1 MGRRLTVRQ
10 RASTSTLM
18 HAALGKIRRPSTA
31 QKALTGV
38 CTASNFAFMAQSLI
52 LAGDNIDRYMAEIK
66 QYPVLDRDEEQA
78 LAKTYAE
85 TGDVRSAHRLV
96 ISNLRFVVKIAHEY
110 RGYGLKLLDLIQE
123 GNLGL
128 MIAVKKFDPSKG
140 YRLISYAVWWIRSS
154 IQSFIM
160 RSWSL
165 VRLGATRCQR
175 KLFFRLRSERAR
187 AQADRGGV
195 AEPVSSLELARRLD
209 VDEADIVDMEMRLA
223 VRDFSLDAPTDEG
236 PARSYVDRIEHVQQ
250 TPEEQLATEQQNT
263 LVQGTLAVVAKDFN
277 EKERYI
283 VAHRLMADEPQT
295 LQEIG
300 TTFNVSRERVRQL
313 EHRVL
318 GKLRAAMG
326 PMADLATA

>member
-1 MGRRLTVRQ
+1 MT
-10 RASTSTLM
+10 
-18 HAALGKIRRPSTA
+18 
-31 QKALTGV
+31 
-38 CTASNFAFMAQSLI
+38 QSLV
-52 LAGDNIDRYMAEIK
+52 LSVDSIDRYMAEIK
-66 QYPVLDRDEEQA
+66 QYPVLSRDEEQN
-78 LAKTYAE
+78 LAQIYAAS
-85 TGDVRSAHRLV
+85 GDVRAAHRLV

-128 MIAVKKFDPSKG
+128 MIAVKKFDPTKG

-187 AQADRGGV
+187 AQAERGGV
-195 AEPVSSLELARRLD
+195 AEPVSSLELAKRLD
-209 VDEADIVDMEMRLA
+209 VDEADLVDMEMRLA
-223 VRDFSLDAPTDEG
+223 VRDFSLDAPLDEG
-236 PARSYVDRIEHVQQ
+236 AAPTHVDRVEHEQQ
-250 TPEEQLATEQQNT
+250 TPEETLSAQQQNA
-263 LVQGTLAVVAKDFN
+263 LVAGTLAVVAKEFN

-300 TTFNVSRERVRQL
+300 ATFNVSRERVRQL

-318 GKLRAAMG
+318 GKLRAAMA
-326 PMADLATA
+326 PMADLAPA